1 MQNQQYC
8 FKYILN
14 IQYCSVF
21 YNDQHTVNVKQWFGE
36 MFKTK
41 DIYCKESSSLIR
53 LIKSNRDLL
62 KSIPKCTMPIDSRS
76 NVNF

>member
-1 MQNQQYC
+1 
-8 FKYILN
+8 
-14 IQYCSVF
+14 
-21 YNDQHTVNVKQWFGE
+21 

-41 DIYCKESSSLIR
+41 DICCKDSSSLIR

-76 NVNF
+76 NVNFLIYVPIYFIANVIHSHIGLRRPIHSCPFVGRFL